1 MQLSTMELLIVS
13 VGLSIDVFVAAAY
26 MGAGFSKI
34 RWKNLVLLSVLFGG
48 IQLGVLVLGNLITLL
63 SITRTKTAADRW
75 EGLTVLIFAAIG
87 IYMIIKG
94 IKKKNVLERRKDE
107 IEWKKTTLLAMVTS
121 VDAFFVGMGLGF
133 LDTAMIEESLV
144 LLPVT
149 VLEAVIGIF
158 AGYRLG
164 LKENRRAYWI
174 GGALLLLASFD
185 VILHYYM

>member
-1 MQLSTMELLIVS
+1 MSVIELLIVS
-13 VGLSIDVFVAAAY
+13 VGLSIDVFVAAVY

-34 RWKNLVLLSVLFGG
+34 RWKNLVLLSILFGG
-48 IQLGVLVLGNLITLL
+48 IQLGTLVLGNLITLLPLL

-121 VDAFFVGMGLGF
+121 VDAIFCRNGAGFFGYSDDRGV
-133 LDTAMIEESLV
+133 
-144 LLPVT
+144 
-149 VLEAVIGIF
+149 
-158 AGYRLG
+158 AGVVSGDGSGSRDRYICR
-164 LKENRRAYWI
+164 I
-174 GGALLLLASFD
+174 
-185 VILHYYM
+185 

>member
-1 MQLSTMELLIVS
+1 MSVIELLIVS
-13 VGLSIDVFVAAAY
+13 VGLSIDVFVAAVY

-34 RWKNLVLLSVLFGG
+34 RWKNLILLSILFGG
-48 IQLGVLVLGNLITLL
+48 IQLGTLVLGNLITLLPLL

-133 LDTAMIEESLV
+133 FGYSYDRG
-144 LLPVT
+144 
-149 VLEAVIGIF
+149 VIGVTSGDGSGSCDRYICRIQIRIERKQ
-158 AGYRLG
+158 AC
-164 LKENRRAYWI
+164 
-174 GGALLLLASFD
+174 
-185 VILHYYM
+185 ILDWRSAPFTCQF

>member
-1 MQLSTMELLIVS
+1 MSVIELLIVS
-13 VGLSIDVFVAAAY
+13 VGLSIDVFVAAVY

-34 RWKNLVLLSVLFGG
+34 RWKNLILLSILFGG
-48 IQLGVLVLGNLITLL
+48 IQLGTLVLGNLITLLPLL

-107 IEWKKTTLLAMVTS
+107 IEWKKTTL
-121 VDAFFVGMGLGF
+121 
-133 LDTAMIEESLV
+133 
-144 LLPVT
+144 PVT